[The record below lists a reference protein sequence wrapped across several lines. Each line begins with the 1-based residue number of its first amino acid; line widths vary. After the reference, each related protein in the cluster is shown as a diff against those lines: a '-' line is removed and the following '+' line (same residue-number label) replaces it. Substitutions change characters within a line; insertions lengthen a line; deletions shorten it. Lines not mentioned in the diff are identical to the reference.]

1 MIGYLVYAMYG
12 IYNYIIYSSVIR
24 NLDDLLYLSY
34 YIVIITWNMEELLIM
49 ASVISLLFLLR

>member
-12 IYNYIIYSSVIR
+12 IYNYIIYSSVVR

-34 YIVIITWNMEELLIM
+34 YIAIIAWNMEELVIM
-49 ASVISLLFLLR
+49 VSSESPVTR